1 MRISRRT
8 LGLVRYA
15 ARNEVPYPLQRKPH
29 NGLGARSAPKQ
40 TLQPAKGLRRGI
52 KGRAYWLVLLGVGAC
67 LLVGPAIRPARG
79 AGQEEAPNRREFTV
93 TARDFRFTPDRLEVT
108 QNDLVKVTIRSEDV
122 AYSLT
127 IDHYRVS
134 RRVPAGGSTTFE
146 FRADTAGTFAFYSNL
161 TSDTRHTKMT
171 GQLVVRPR

>member
-8 LGLVRYA
+8 LGF
-15 ARNEVPYPLQRKPH
+15 
-29 NGLGARSAPKQ
+29 
-40 TLQPAKGLRRGI
+40 
-52 KGRAYWLVLLGVGAC
+52 VLLGVGAC
-67 LLVGPAIRPARG
+67 LL
-79 AGQEEAPNRREFTV
+79 AGRTIAAQDEAPNRREFTI
-93 TARDFRFTPDRLEVT
+93 TARDFRFSPDRLEVT

-146 FRADTAGTFAFYSNL
+146 FRADTPGTFAFYSNL
-161 TSDTRHTKMT
+161 SSDSRHTKMS
-171 GQLVVRPR
+171 GQLIVRAR

>member
-1 MRISRRT
+1 MRITRRT
-8 LGLVRYA
+8 LGLA
-15 ARNEVPYPLQRKPH
+15 
-29 NGLGARSAPKQ
+29 
-40 TLQPAKGLRRGI
+40 
-52 KGRAYWLVLLGVGAC
+52 LLGVGAC
-67 LLVGPAIRPARG
+67 LLAGPAIRPAR
-79 AGQEEAPNRREFTV
+79 AQEEAPNRREFTIS
-93 TARDFRFTPDRLEVT
+93 ARDFRFSPDRIEVT

-161 TSDTRHTKMT
+161 TSDARHTKMS

>member
-1 MRISRRT
+1 MRITRRT
-8 LGLVRYA
+8 LGLA
-15 ARNEVPYPLQRKPH
+15 F
-29 NGLGARSAPKQ
+29 
-40 TLQPAKGLRRGI
+40 
-52 KGRAYWLVLLGVGAC
+52 LGVGAC
-67 LLVGPAIRPARG
+67 LLAGPATRPAR
-79 AGQEEAPNRREFTV
+79 AQEEAPNRREFTV
-93 TARDFRFTPDRLEVT
+93 TARDFRFSPDRIEVT
-108 QNDLVKVTIRSEDV
+108 QNDLVKVTIKSEDV

-161 TSDTRHTKMT
+161 TSDARHTKMS